1 MSARFLFVRF
11 ISISPTFRRFRSPRG
26 QNRICGGG
34 ELGHVKQMLCC
45 NSGSE
50 TLEERRCDAAAGNCS
65 VLNMGRSGAGQDGSL
80 AQMIQG
86 IDVQGNI
93 DYFKNVETE
102 TGSKILAHLK
112 CMEKLL
118 HDIEKHVHLI
128 LNSAHLFD
136 LDSETRANGF
146 RSIVAVA
153 TRFVGLT
160 VKLCDGLRQKRR
172 SPFFRGDSFV
182 KELDVHVNIMRG
194 IEAGLSILKLMLE
207 NTENG
212 SLFVGENLTFSDLF
226 EKFDSFNPT
235 SFYGRYMGFYY
246 CDAIRRTLR
255 KGHAVLS
262 AYRDHY
268 YQTGSNFG
276 STTTLLWRV
285 GKYSMDTELR
295 AKQMVEMRRNVHTDF
310 LKAMWSLNE
319 QAFLKKVNKF
329 ISASVQVACD
339 VVVPLDQLKLPKTD
353 EPSTLV
359 EIPIPSSHGPAAPIR
374 CRLISSAV
382 RDGMQSVLPSNLV
395 NSSTILPASRGLVLH
410 FHGGGFIAQSAE
422 SHEIYLND
430 WARQVH
436 APILS
441 VDYSLAPERPY
452 PRALEEVAFVYA
464 WALNN
469 CHKLGWTGERICL
482 AGDSAGGNLCLV
494 LCLKMIQMGLRLPD
508 ALFCAYTPVM
518 LNAHPSP
525 SKVLTCMDPLIPL
538 EFLLTC
544 VHAYVG
550 VDSPGKTQDSG
561 NTSKN
566 NTVTSTVPSVPQPER
581 DMLNEGLRTHESI
594 PPQYLASNDEDP
606 SRDERLPP
614 GGSGSERRDNLHNRD
629 VQCSL
634 SSPHNLEDGSS
645 GEENVTHDVSLDPPD
660 SARWKAAETSEQSVD
675 RAPNTS
681 RRRLP
686 KTRRDELPWFH
697 PDNPDRL
704 STLEKLVANAGN
716 PLMTPYLAPDDLLS
730 KMPPAYFLCLHLDPT
745 LDDMIMLAKKLRS
758 LGCQVTVKV
767 LDHLPHGFLN
777 LFPRGIEAQDGIQ
790 CCVDMLRSALQ
801 TETRGGK

>member
-1 MSARFLFVRF
+1 MAARFLLLRF
-11 ISISPTFRRFRSPRG
+11 ISPCLRRFRSPRG
-26 QNRICGGG
+26 ENRICSGG
-34 ELGHVKQMLCC
+34 ELGHVKQMFCC
-45 NSGSE
+45 SSDSE
-50 TLEERRCDAAAGNCS
+50 TLEDRRSDAAAGNCS
-65 VLNMGRSGAGQDGSL
+65 LVNMSHLGWSGAGQYEML
-80 AQMIQG
+80 ARMIR
-86 IDVQGNI
+86 VNI
-93 DYFKNVETE
+93 DYFKDVETD
-102 TGSKILAHLK
+102 TGSRILAHLN
-112 CMEKLL
+112 CMEELL
-118 HDIEKHVHLI
+118 QWIEDAVYRI
-128 LNSAHLFD
+128 LSSAHLFD

-146 RSIVAVA
+146 RSIVTVA

-160 VKLCDGLRQKRR
+160 AKLCRGLQLKRG
-172 SPFFRGDSFV
+172 SPFFRGDSFA

-194 IEAGLSILKLMLE
+194 IKAGLSILELMMKH
-207 NTENG
+207 TESG
-212 SLFVGENLTFSDLF
+212 SLFVNESLKFSDLF
-226 EKFDSFNPT
+226 KEFDSFDPT
-235 SFYGRYMGFYY
+235 SFYGRCMGFYY

-255 KGHAVLS
+255 RGHAVLS

-268 YQTGSNFG
+268 YQTGSSFG
-276 STTTLLWRV
+276 STTALLWRI
-285 GKYSMDTELR
+285 GKYSMDTDLR

-319 QAFLKKVNKF
+319 QAFFKKVNKF
-329 ISASVQVACD
+329 VSASVQVACD
-339 VVVPLDQLKLPKTD
+339 VVVPLEQLKLPKAH

-359 EIPIPSSHGPAAPIR
+359 EIPVPSSHGPAAPIR
-374 CRLISSAV
+374 CRLISSSV

-395 NSSTILPASRGLVLH
+395 NSSTILPASHGLVLH

-430 WARQVH
+430 WAHHVR

-482 AGDSAGGNLCLV
+482 AGDSAGGNLCLA
-494 LCLKMIQMGLRLPD
+494 LCLKLMQMQLRLPD
-508 ALFCAYTPVM
+508 ALFCAYTPVL

-550 VDSPGKTQDSG
+550 VDPPDQTQDSA

-566 NTVTSTVPSVPQPER
+566 NSATSAVPLVPQPKQ
-581 DMLNEGLRTHESI
+581 DTLNEGSTTRESV
-594 PPQYLASNDEDP
+594 PMKHLPSNDEDP
-606 SRDERLPP
+606 SEEKRSPQAGAR
-614 GGSGSERRDNLHNRD
+614 SERRDNPQGNGMER
-629 VQCSL
+629 SRL
-634 SSPHNLEDGSS
+634 SNPHGLEDDSAE
-645 GEENVTHDVSLDPPD
+645 EENVIYEVSLDPPD
-660 SARWKAAETSEQSVD
+660 SVRWKAAEMGKPSLERV
-675 RAPNTS
+675 PNTT

-686 KTRRDELPWFH
+686 KTRRDELPWVH
-697 PDNPDRL
+697 PDNPARL
-704 STLEKLVANAGN
+704 STLEALVARAGD
-716 PLMTPYLAPDDLLS
+716 PLMSPYLASDDLLS
-730 KMPPAYFLCLHLDPT
+730 KMPPAYFMCLHLDPT
-745 LDDMIMLAKKLRS
+745 LDDMVMFAKKLRS
-758 LGCQVTVKV
+758 LGCQITVKV

-801 TETRGGK
+801 METLGGK

>member
-1 MSARFLFVRF
+1 
-11 ISISPTFRRFRSPRG
+11 
-26 QNRICGGG
+26 
-34 ELGHVKQMLCC
+34 MLCC
-45 NSGSE
+45 NSDSE
-50 TLEERRCDAAAGNCS
+50 ALEDRRSDAAPGNCS
-65 VLNMGRSGAGQDGSL
+65 LVNMSHLGWSGAGQYEML
-80 AQMIQG
+80 AQM
-86 IDVQGNI
+86 VQGNI
-93 DYFKNVETE
+93 DYFKDVETE
-102 TGSKILAHLK
+102 TGGKILAHLN
-112 CMEKLL
+112 CMEELL
-118 HDIEKHVHLI
+118 HDIEELVRPI
-128 LNSAHLFD
+128 LSSAHLFD

-146 RSIVAVA
+146 RSIVTVA

-160 VKLCDGLRQKRR
+160 VKLCRGLQLKRG

-194 IEAGLSILKLMLE
+194 IKAGLSILGVMLE
-207 NTENG
+207 HTENG
-212 SLFVGENLTFSDLF
+212 SLFVDENLTFSDLF

-235 SFYGRYMGFYY
+235 SFYGRCMGFYY

-268 YQTGSNFG
+268 YQTGSGFG

-339 VVVPLDQLKLPKTD
+339 VVVPLEQLKLPKTR
-353 EPSTLV
+353 EPSVLV
-359 EIPIPSSHGPAAPIR
+359 EIPVPSSHGPAAPIR
-374 CRLISSAV
+374 CRLISSSV
-382 RDGMQSVLPSNLV
+382 RDGMQSLLPSNLV
-395 NSSTILPASRGLVLH
+395 NSSTVLPASHGLVLH

-430 WARQVH
+430 WARQVR

-550 VDSPGKTQDSG
+550 VDSPDKMRHSG
-561 NTSKN
+561 NTSQN
-566 NTVTSTVPSVPQPER
+566 NTATSAVPLVPQPEQ
-581 DMLNEGLRTHESI
+581 DVLNEGSTTDKSI
-594 PPQYLASNDEDP
+594 PMKCLAANEEDP
-606 SRDERLPP
+606 IQDERPHV
-614 GGSGSERRDNLHNRD
+614 GGAGSERLDNLHNND
-629 VQCSL
+629 VEGSRL
-634 SSPHNLEDGSS
+634 SNPHNLEDDIA
-645 GEENVTHDVSLDPPD
+645 GEENVIYDVSLDPPD
-660 SARWKAAETSEQSVD
+660 AARWKAAELSKQSVD
-675 RAPNTS
+675 RAPNNS

-697 PDNPDRL
+697 PDNPTRL
-704 STLEKLVANAGN
+704 ATLEALVARAGD

-758 LGCQVTVKV
+758 LGCRVTVKV

-801 TETRGGK
+801 METLGGK